1 MINKEN
7 KTHFKEDKD
16 MFNLF
21 QKKSKLVV
29 YTEAQKD
36 ELVEKFEQKKIA
48 YKLRLRDDEFST
60 SKLVYEFT
68 ITQSDL
74 LKAS

>member
-1 MINKEN
+1 
-7 KTHFKEDKD
+7 

-29 YTEAQKD
+29 YTEVQKD

-68 ITQSDL
+68 IAQSDL

>member
-7 KTHFKEDKD
+7 KAHFREDKD

>member
-1 MINKEN
+1 
-7 KTHFKEDKD
+7 

>member
-68 ITQSDL
+68 IAQSDL

>member
-29 YTEAQKD
+29 YTETQKD

-68 ITQSDL
+68 IAQSDL

>member
-1 MINKEN
+1 
-7 KTHFKEDKD
+7 

-29 YTEAQKD
+29 YNETQKD
-36 ELVEKFEQKKIA
+36 ELVEKFEQKKVA
-48 YKLRLRDDEFST
+48 YKLRTREDEFSAGQ
-60 SKLVYEFT
+60 LVYEFT
-68 ITQSDL
+68 VAQSDL

>member
-1 MINKEN
+1 MNNKEN

>member
-1 MINKEN
+1 
-7 KTHFKEDKD
+7 

-68 ITQSDL
+68 IIL
-74 LKAS
+74 I